1 MMGADGPNL
10 DGRWIRRARRP
21 ARALMGGGRSRRA
34 IRQLVIECNELRTE
48 LNETRAQ
55 LVQLGAER
63 DETRH
68 KAEGLESQ
76 VRRLHSDLVR
86 AYDDIQRAKRS
97 SVQRD
102 ARAAEQARLAVATRI
117 MTVADDFSNA
127 LETAEEQNMDPKW
140 FDGFKA
146 MAEKIEKG
154 LTDAGFRRFELIG
167 QDMDPAR
174 HEALATMPTSDD
186 QVGKVVQVIEA
197 GYEDTETSRVVRV
210 AKVLVGRQS
219 DESEAS

>member
-1 MMGADGPNL
+1 MGVGGPNL
-10 DGRWIRRARRP
+10 DGPWVRRTRRP
-21 ARALMGGGRSRRA
+21 ARTLIGNGRSRRA
-34 IRQLVIECNELRTE
+34 VRQLIVECNELRTE
-48 LNETRAQ
+48 LNQTRTE
-55 LVQLGAER
+55 LVQYETER

-68 KAEGLESQ
+68 KIEELESK
-76 VRRLHSDLVR
+76 VKRLQSDLVR
-86 AYDDIQRAKRS
+86 SYDDTQRAKRS
-97 SVQRD
+97 SAQRE
-102 ARAAEQARLAVATRI
+102 ASVAEQARLAVATRI

-154 LTDAGFRRFELIG
+154 LTDAGFRRFESIG

-197 GYEDTETSRVVRV
+197 GYENTETARVVRV
-210 AKVLVGRQS
+210 AKVLVGRRL